1 MQSYEFPY
9 PEAEQ
14 QTVVSRFGGI
24 DFRTHP
30 TKGFPVPLARPAE
43 PDLRPE
49 RFSGKAHRM
58 AHTGAV

>member
-24 DFRTHP
+24 DCRTHP
-30 TKGFPVPLARPAE
+30 TKVSLSLVFISLLFLVWQ
-43 PDLRPE
+43 
-49 RFSGKAHRM
+49 
-58 AHTGAV
+58 

>member
-24 DFRTHP
+24 DCHT
-30 TKGFPVPLARPAE
+30 L
-43 PDLRPE
+43 LR
-49 RFSGKAHRM
+49 A
-58 AHTGAV
+58 